1 MSLPIRA
8 VLTDPDAQFEQLKA
22 GKLVPVEALFRDTN
36 QAKAWADRV
45 LASAGE
51 GSFVTVYQTEE
62 TTVGFFRKAK
72 AAGET
77 A

>member
-8 VLTDPDAQFEQLKA
+8 RLSDPT
-22 GKLVPVEALFRDTN
+22 KLDQERPVEALFRDTN

-62 TTVGFFRKAK
+62 TTVGFFRKPK